1 MIVKRLA
8 VLTAAGGLAL
18 ALVACGSSSTP
29 AASPATSNSSSS
41 ASSAA
46 APSGSAPM
54 SSGAMTSGAMSSGAM
69 SSGAM
74 TSGGGAATAL
84 VGAGCAGYAKAV
96 PTGAGSVGGMAAD
109 PVATAASNNPLL
121 KTLVAAVSGKVNPK
135 VNLVNT
141 LNSGEFT
148 VFAPVDT
155 AFKKIDAATMG
166 KLATDSALLTKILT
180 YHVIPG
186 QLDAKAVIGTH
197 KTVEGGSVEV
207 TGSGDNIKI
216 NGTSA
221 VICGNVKT
229 KNATVYLIDT
239 VLTPP
244 ADGAVTSGAMT
255 SGAMTSGAMTS
266 GAMTSGAMTSG
277 TMTSGAMTSGA
288 MTSGATTSGA
298 TTSGAALVGPGCAA
312 YAKAVPAGAGSVG
325 GMAADPVATAAS
337 NNPLLTT
344 LVAAVSGKVN
354 PKVNLVNTLNSGEFT
369 VFAPVD
375 SAFKKVDAATM
386 GKLTTDGAL
395 LTKILTYHVV
405 AGQLDASKIAGTHKT
420 VEGGSVTV
428 TGSGNNLKVN
438 GANVICGN
446 VKTKNATVYLIDN
459 VLSPTS

>member
-277 TMTSGAMTSGA
+277 AM
-288 MTSGATTSGA
+288 TSGA

-325 GMAADPVATAAS
+325 GMAADPVAAAAS